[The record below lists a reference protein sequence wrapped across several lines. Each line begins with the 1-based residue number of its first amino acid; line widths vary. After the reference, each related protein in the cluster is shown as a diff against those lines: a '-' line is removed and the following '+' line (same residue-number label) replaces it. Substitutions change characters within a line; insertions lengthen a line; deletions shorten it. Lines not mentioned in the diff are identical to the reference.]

1 MSFSHCNKLPAR
13 EHVVNVEWNDAPLAA
28 FVHKYHG
35 RKLVVEYTVEI
46 FPSATE
52 GSLKNQG
59 LCCEGGLES

>member
-1 MSFSHCNKLPAR
+1 M
-13 EHVVNVEWNDAPLAA
+13 VNVEWNDAPLAA

-35 RKLVVEYTVEI
+35 RKLVVEYTVEV

-59 LCCEGGLES
+59 WDTHGTNMAKKWSLGCVSLD

>member
-1 MSFSHCNKLPAR
+1 MRFR

-59 LCCEGGLES
+59 FTFGET

>member
-1 MSFSHCNKLPAR
+1 MPDR

-52 GSLKNQG
+52 GSMKNQG
-59 LCCEGGLES
+59 WCLQSGTINFFWFQY